1 MKDSVG
7 MPSTGSGARSSTRC
21 PVQGWDP
28 TGLSRSSIEATVV
41 PSRMPSATRTRPISP
56 PVGQAPLWQSRTYP
70 RVLRTAPARLPRGAS
85 PAAPSGTRLSF
96 KPPRGRSSGA

>member
-28 TGLSRSSIEATVV
+28 TGLSRSSIEGNRCSIENAIGNADATHLATRRAG
-41 PSRMPSATRTRPISP
+41 PPSAIADLPPGTPHGACEAPTR
-56 PVGQAPLWQSRTYP
+56 GFAGGPLGNAALVQTTERT
-70 RVLRTAPARLPRGAS
+70 
-85 PAAPSGTRLSF
+85 
-96 KPPRGRSSGA
+96 